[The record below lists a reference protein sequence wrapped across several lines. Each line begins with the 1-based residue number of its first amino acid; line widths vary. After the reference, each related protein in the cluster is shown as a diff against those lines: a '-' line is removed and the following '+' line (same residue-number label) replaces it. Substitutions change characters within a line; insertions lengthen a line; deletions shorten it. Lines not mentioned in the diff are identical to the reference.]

1 MKKSSEFRVQGS
13 GFRRQGAGSRVS
25 GSGFRVPGFGF
36 RIPGSACL
44 LTAVL
49 WSLTSGAG
57 AAEAGNGVDG
67 VRASLEKWVDT
78 RKVISQEKRDW
89 DLGQEMLNERISMLE
104 REIETLRARIA
115 EAQESIT
122 DADQKRAGL
131 LEENE
136 ALKAASSG
144 LAESMAVFEI
154 RTRSLLNRMPDPIR
168 ERVKPLSQRIPV
180 EVGETK
186 LSFAERFQNVVG
198 ILNEVNKFN
207 REITVTSEVRALPD
221 GTSAE
226 VAAMYVGVSRA
237 YYVGGNGTIAG
248 YGTAGADG
256 WVWTAADEI
265 APQVARCIAILKNE
279 QVASFVQLP
288 VEVQ

>member
-1 MKKSSEFRVQGS
+1 MKKKASVIRYGLSEKQRAWRMAHGGILFALCAMP
-13 GFRRQGAGSRVS
+13 FAG
-25 GSGFRVPGFGF
+25 P
-36 RIPGSACL
+36 
-44 LTAVL
+44 
-49 WSLTSGAG
+49 
-57 AAEAGNGVDG
+57 AAEPQGGVDG
-67 VRASLEKWVDT
+67 VRSALEKWVET
-78 RKVISQEKRDW
+78 RRLVSLEQRDW
-89 DLGQEMLNERISMLE
+89 DLGREMLNERIALLE
-104 REIETLRARIA
+104 REIEALRARIA
-115 EAQESIT
+115 EAQESIS
-122 DADQKRAGL
+122 DADKKRAGL

-168 ERVKPLSQRIPV
+168 ERVKPLSQRIPE
-180 EVGETK
+180 EVAETK

-226 VAAMYVGVSRA
+226 VAAMYVGVSHA
-237 YYVGGNGTIAG
+237 YYVGGNGLIAG

-256 WVWTAADEI
+256 WVWTAADAI
-265 APQVARCIAILKNE
+265 APQVAQAIAILKNE
-279 QVASFVQLP
+279 QIASFVQLP
-288 VEVQ
+288 VEIK

>member
-1 MKKSSEFRVQGS
+1 MPLAGAVAVE
-13 GFRRQGAGSRVS
+13 AGSS
-25 GSGFRVPGFGF
+25 
-36 RIPGSACL
+36 
-44 LTAVL
+44 
-49 WSLTSGAG
+49 
-57 AAEAGNGVDG
+57 VDG

-265 APQVARCIAILKNE
+265 APQVARSIAILKNE

-288 VEVQ
+288 VEIQ

>member
-1 MKKSSEFRVQGS
+1 MKRTDYRRQASGSRWQGVSFRFQGS
-13 GFRRQGAGSRVS
+13 GFCVLTSVL
-25 GSGFRVPGFGF
+25 
-36 RIPGSACL
+36 CL
-44 LTAVL
+44 
-49 WSLTSGAG
+49 LTSGAV
-57 AAEAGNGVDG
+57 AADAGNGVDR
-67 VRASLEKWVDT
+67 VRSALEKWVET
-78 RKVISQEKRDW
+78 RRLVSLEQRDW
-89 DLGQEMLNERISMLE
+89 DLGREMLNERIALLE
-104 REIETLRARIA
+104 REIETLRGRIA
-115 EAQESIT
+115 EAQESIS
-122 DADQKRAGL
+122 DADKKRAGL

-168 ERVKPLSQRIPV
+168 ERVKPLSQRIPE
-180 EVGETK
+180 EVAETK

-226 VAAMYVGVSRA
+226 VAAMYVGVSQA
-237 YYVGGNGTIAG
+237 YYVGGNDLIAG

-256 WVWTAADEI
+256 WVWTAADAI
-265 APQVARCIAILKNE
+265 APQVAQAIAILKNE
-279 QVASFVQLP
+279 KIASFVQLP
-288 VEVQ
+288 VEIK